1 MLDLLHVIV
10 SGIAGVPGAAVK
22 HQDGGLFIV
31 FDREA
36 SGYYSTSFS
45 QTIYYEFA
53 ALNRS
58 ARIMYFRTGA
68 S

>member
-36 SGYYSTSFS
+36 SGYYSTPYS
-45 QTIYYEFA
+45 QTIYYDCA
-53 ALNRS
+53 ALNQS
-58 ARIMYFRTGA
+58 ARIMYFNSGV